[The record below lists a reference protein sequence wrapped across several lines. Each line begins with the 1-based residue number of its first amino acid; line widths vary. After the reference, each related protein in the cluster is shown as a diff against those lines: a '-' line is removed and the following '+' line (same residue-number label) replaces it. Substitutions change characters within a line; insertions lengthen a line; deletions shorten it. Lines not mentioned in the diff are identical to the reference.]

1 MKELFQ
7 HVKIILILE
16 SIPHDVLNLLYP
28 NDVNKGYKSYC
39 CINNI
44 MLLSPRKKSLTMLL
58 ISRLAPSEMDFH
70 SWSGRLYF
78 PRAISP
84 KSSVRFVL
92 QNGGYPACGEIWN
105 NSIYMWLTRQK
116 LTHISLWEQLCTK
129 LDQGQLIHRERQWAN
144 QKGKQMHVAIWPMSK
159 RLLFSLLFSN

>member
-1 MKELFQ
+1 
-7 HVKIILILE
+7 
-16 SIPHDVLNLLYP
+16 
-28 NDVNKGYKSYC
+28 
-39 CINNI
+39 
-44 MLLSPRKKSLTMLL
+44 MLL

-116 LTHISLWEQLCTK
+116 LIQIYSGSNLCPK
-129 LDQGQLIHRERQWAN
+129 PDQGQIIHTQGQWAN
-144 QKGKQMHVAIWPMSK
+144 QKGK
-159 RLLFSLLFSN
+159 